1 MEFLW
6 ASLVVAGFA
15 LVLERLDLPSRA
27 VEVGRRS
34 RSCLE
39 VLRDPALTDERK
51 EAALQGHALR
61 LFVLLGILVGGSA
74 LALAAPLGV
83 VWCLHQMGWAS
94 FPAVWSTLQR
104 LDFLAVVTVAGGVV
118 WLVARWWSS

>member
-15 LVLERLDLPSRA
+15 LVLERLDLPDRA
-27 VEVGRRS
+27 AEVGRRS

-51 EAALQGHALR
+51 EAALQSHALR
-61 LFVLLGILVGGSA
+61 LFVLLGILSGGSA
-74 LALAAPLGV
+74 LALAVPLGT
-83 VWCLHQMGWAS
+83 VWGLHQMGWAS